1 MKVSKKFIFL
11 LLFIAPFLFTNR
23 IDQTY
28 IFETFLASLFLVAMT
43 IFFIFFNID
52 RKDGSV
58 LDITFWVFVYIF
70 IGMVSIIQM
79 NANEIPWVNF
89 SKYSYLST
97 QAIIIFIIG
106 VFSFIFGRYSKLK
119 IDIPDREISLRSL
132 NIFLVVN
139 LLGLF
144 IVLSSIGFK
153 SLILP
158 RVLYTS
164 LILESGYLNILITS
178 LLQNSWML
186 CLIGYIHLLKRNQ
199 ISIYFLIPLILISV
213 IYFNPIRS
221 DRFSFFTL
229 YIILLFSF
237 FGFNKKLWAF
247 LLISG
252 LVFIFP
258 FADIFRSLNE
268 QVNFELSAL
277 GDNFLD
283 GDFDAFSTVL
293 MSIYVVKLNSYLY
306 FANFFSPLYI
316 YIPRQFWSSKP
327 ISSSDLITNE
337 LNINYPDIVI
347 SLWGEGFLG
356 FGLLGVII
364 LLYCIGVYIKSFSYL
379 KKTNDFQH
387 LLFFMSMP
395 TLLFVLRGNIYDMSF
410 KLVPILLFC
419 LMITKKRNNFS
430 SVP

>member
-28 IFETFLASLFLVAMT
+28 IFETFLASLFLVAMP

-119 IDIPDREISLRSL
+119 IDISDREISLRSL
-132 NIFLVVN
+132 NILLILN

-144 IVLSSIGFK
+144 TVLSSIGFK

-158 RVLYTS
+158 RVVYTS

-178 LLQNSWML
+178 LLQNSLIL
-186 CLIGYIHLLKRNQ
+186 CLIGYIHLFKRNQ
-199 ISIYFLIPLILISV
+199 TSIYFLIPLILISV

-229 YIILLFSF
+229 YIILLFSY
-237 FGFNKKLWAF
+237 FGFNKKLWAS

-258 FADIFRSLNE
+258 FADIFRSFNE
-268 QVNFELSAL
+268 QFNFEISTL

-293 MSIYVVKLNSYLY
+293 MSIYFVKLNSYLY
-306 FANFFSPLYI
+306 FANLISPLYV
-316 YIPRQFWSSKP
+316 YIPRQFWNSKP
-327 ISSSDLITNE
+327 ISSSDLMTNE

-356 FGLLGVII
+356 FGFLGVII
-364 LLYCIGVYIKSFSYL
+364 VFYCIGVYIKSFSYL
-379 KKTNDFQH
+379 KIKNDFQH
-387 LLFFMSMP
+387 LLFFISMP
-395 TLLFVLRGNIYDMSF
+395 TLLFVLRGNIYDISF
-410 KLVPILLFC
+410 KLVPILLVA

>member
-28 IFETFLASLFLVAMT
+28 IFETFLASLFLVAMP

-119 IDIPDREISLRSL
+119 IDISDREISLRSL
-132 NIFLVVN
+132 NILLILN

-158 RVLYTS
+158 RVVYTS

-178 LLQNSWML
+178 LLQNSLIL
-186 CLIGYIHLLKRNQ
+186 CLIGYIHLFKRNQ
-199 ISIYFLIPLILISV
+199 TSIYFLIPLILISV

-229 YIILLFSF
+229 YIILLFSY
-237 FGFNKKLWAF
+237 FGFNKKLWAS

-258 FADIFRSLNE
+258 FSDIFRSFNE
-268 QVNFELSAL
+268 QFNFEISTL

-293 MSIYVVKLNSYLY
+293 MSIYFVKLSSYLY
-306 FANFFSPLYI
+306 FANLISPLYV
-316 YIPRQFWSSKP
+316 YIPRQFWNSKP
-327 ISSSDLITNE
+327 ISSSDLMTNE

-356 FGLLGVII
+356 FGFLGVII
-364 LLYCIGVYIKSFSYL
+364 VFYCIGVYIKSFSYL

-387 LLFFMSMP
+387 LLFFISMP
-395 TLLFVLRGNIYDMSF
+395 TLLFVLRGNIYDLNF
-410 KLVPILLFC
+410 KLIPILLFS